1 MVVPAQEMGTSLSDP
16 GRGAQPVRVL
26 APSGNS
32 PNQLAVGADGEVGY
46 YYVPSYPAPS
56 EGDSNYDRRDR
67 DADRSYYV
75 EEDKDV
81 RVGRPLYDASTFTLD
96 PMMAAERNNPENIR
110 RRRAAEA
117 EIEFET
123 KRDKL
128 LLERREIINESLK
141 NRTDIKARDLKLQQ
155 DNEIEADAMG
165 FMDDFGDLKNKSEV
179 TWPAILELQKTH
191 PAAFNSPQVK
201 DILNGYEPMR
211 VDWERQQTESQAEQ
225 QKQRQAEEAAALAVE
240 TFGRSERSIY
250 EDQISRG
257 ATPTTALSVI
267 ERRRAYE
274 KEYDKFTESGVPT
287 EVLDRITVGE
297 PETGEVG
304 FDPGSLRKLRIGLSA
319 ITLKG
324 QQIKEIDDD
333 VKAIQDDAKNSV
345 SGVVSFTGEQ
355 SEVLE
360 MLEQDRA
367 KLLKDRI
374 LLQRQLLS
382 PPPSGSETS
391 SAHDLVIRVAASPG
405 SRPAQTASPSRTPS
419 PTRDQRAEASR

>member
-1 MVVPAQEMGTSLSDP
+1 MEVMEGLDTQDDLMGVMDGLIP
-16 GRGAQPVRVL
+16 P
-26 APSGNS
+26 PSS
-32 PNQLAVGADGEVGY
+32 RR
-46 YYVPSYPAPS
+46 
-56 EGDSNYDRRDR
+56 DRRDR
-67 DADRSYYV
+67 NDRAADRSYYV

-117 EIEFET
+117 EIEFES

-141 NRTDIKARDLKLQQ
+141 NRTDIKARDFKLQRE
-155 DNEIEADAMG
+155 NEIEADAMG
-165 FMDDFGDLKNKSEV
+165 FIDDFGDLKNQSEV

-201 DILNGYEPMR
+201 DILNAYEPMR

-225 QKQRQAEEAAALAVE
+225 QKQRQVAEAAALAVK
-240 TFGRSERSIY
+240 TFGDQERSIY

-257 ATPTTALSVI
+257 AAPTAALSVI
-267 ERRRAYE
+267 ERRREYE
-274 KEYDKFTESGVPT
+274 KEYEKFAESGVPT
-287 EVLDRITVGE
+287 EMLDRITVGE

-345 SGVVSFTGEQ
+345 TGVVSFTPEQ
-355 SEVLE
+355 SDAIETLK
-360 MLEQDRA
+360 QDRA
-367 KLLKDRI
+367 KLIKDRR
-374 LLQRQLLS
+374 LLGRQLLS
-382 PPPSGSETS
+382 PPQSGSEIS
-391 SAHDLVIRVAASPG
+391 SAQDLVNRAAATPETSPT
-405 SRPAQTASPSRTPS
+405 PTASPTQTPS
-419 PTRDQRAEASR
+419 PSPTPDPRDVALR

>member
-1 MVVPAQEMGTSLSDP
+1 MEGLDTQDDLMGVMDGLIP
-16 GRGAQPVRVL
+16 P
-26 APSGNS
+26 PSS
-32 PNQLAVGADGEVGY
+32 RR
-46 YYVPSYPAPS
+46 
-56 EGDSNYDRRDR
+56 DRRDR
-67 DADRSYYV
+67 NDRAADRSYYV

-117 EIEFET
+117 EIEFES

-128 LLERREIINESLK
+128 LLERREIINENLR

-155 DNEIEADAMG
+155 ENEIEADAMG

-201 DILNGYEPMR
+201 DILNAYEPMR

-225 QKQRQAEEAAALAVE
+225 QKQRQVAEAAALAVK
-240 TFGRSERSIY
+240 TFGDQERSIY

-257 ATPTTALSVI
+257 AEPTTALSVI
-267 ERRRAYE
+267 ERRREYE
-274 KEYDKFTESGVPT
+274 KEYEKFTESGVPA
-287 EVLDRITVGE
+287 EVLDSITVGE
-297 PETGEVG
+297 PKTGEIK

-345 SGVVSFTGEQ
+345 TGVVSFTPEQ
-355 SEVLE
+355 SDAIETLK
-360 MLEQDRA
+360 QDRA
-367 KLLKDRI
+367 KLIKDRR
-374 LLQRQLLS
+374 LLGRQLLS
-382 PPPSGSETS
+382 PPQSGSEIS
-391 SAHDLVIRVAASPG
+391 SAQDLVNRAAATPETSPT
-405 SRPAQTASPSRTPS
+405 PTASPTQTPS
-419 PTRDQRAEASR
+419 PSPTPVEGCK

>member
-1 MVVPAQEMGTSLSDP
+1 MDELETQDDLMGVMDGLIP
-16 GRGAQPVRVL
+16 P
-26 APSGNS
+26 PSS
-32 PNQLAVGADGEVGY
+32 RRDRRDR
-46 YYVPSYPAPS
+46 S
-56 EGDSNYDRRDR
+56 DRRDR

-81 RVGRPLYDASTFTLD
+81 RVGRPLYDAATFTLD

-141 NRTDIKARDLKLQQ
+141 NRTDIKARDFKLQRE
-155 DNEIEADAMG
+155 NEIESDAMG
-165 FMDDFGDLKNKSEV
+165 FIDDFGDLKNQSEV

-191 PAAFNSPQVK
+191 PAAFNSPKVK

-211 VDWERQQTESQAEQ
+211 LDWERQQTESQAVSRAQEER
-225 QKQRQAEEAAALAVE
+225 QRQAAEATALAVE

-274 KEYDKFTESGVPT
+274 KEYNKFTESGVPS
-287 EVLDRITVGE
+287 EVLDRITVGD

-304 FDPGSLRKLRIGLSA
+304 FDPGSLRKLRVGLSA

-324 QQIKEIDDD
+324 QQIKEIDSD
-333 VKAIQDDAKNSV
+333 VKAIQEDAKNPV
-345 SGVVSFTGEQ
+345 SGMVSFTEEQ
-355 SEVLE
+355 AKTIE
-360 MLEQDRA
+360 MLKQGRA
-367 KLLKDRI
+367 KLIQDRY
-374 LLQRQLLS
+374 LLGRQLLS
-382 PPPSGSETS
+382 PPQSENETS
-391 SAHDLVIRVAASPG
+391 SAQDLVNRGAASPEG
-405 SRPAQTASPSRTPS
+405 RPTPTPTPTASPTQTPS
-419 PTRDQRAEASR
+419 PTPNPRDAAFE

>member
-1 MVVPAQEMGTSLSDP
+1 MEGLDTQDDLMGVMDGLIP
-16 GRGAQPVRVL
+16 P
-26 APSGNS
+26 PSS
-32 PNQLAVGADGEVGY
+32 RR
-46 YYVPSYPAPS
+46 
-56 EGDSNYDRRDR
+56 DRRDR
-67 DADRSYYV
+67 NDRAADRSYYV

-117 EIEFET
+117 EIEFES

-128 LLERREIINESLK
+128 LLERREIINENLR

-155 DNEIEADAMG
+155 ENEIEADAMG
-165 FMDDFGDLKNKSEV
+165 FIDDFGDLKNQSEV

-201 DILNGYEPMR
+201 DILNAYEPMR

-225 QKQRQAEEAAALAVE
+225 QKQRQVAEAAALAVK
-240 TFGRSERSIY
+240 TFGDQERSIY

-257 ATPTTALSVI
+257 AEPTTALSVI
-267 ERRRAYE
+267 ERRREYE
-274 KEYDKFTESGVPT
+274 KEYEKFTESGVPA
-287 EVLDRITVGE
+287 EVLDSITVGE
-297 PETGEVG
+297 PKTGEIK

-345 SGVVSFTGEQ
+345 TGVVSFTPEQ
-355 SEVLE
+355 SDAIETLK
-360 MLEQDRA
+360 QDRA
-367 KLLKDRI
+367 KLIKDRR
-374 LLQRQLLS
+374 LLGRQLLS
-382 PPPSGSETS
+382 PPQSGSEIS
-391 SAHDLVIRVAASPG
+391 SAQDLVNRAAATPETSPT
-405 SRPAQTASPSRTPS
+405 PTASPTQTPS
-419 PTRDQRAEASR
+419 PSPTPDPRDVALR

>member
-1 MVVPAQEMGTSLSDP
+1 MEGLDTQDDLMGVMDGLIP
-16 GRGAQPVRVL
+16 P
-26 APSGNS
+26 PSS
-32 PNQLAVGADGEVGY
+32 RR
-46 YYVPSYPAPS
+46 
-56 EGDSNYDRRDR
+56 DRRDR
-67 DADRSYYV
+67 NDRAADRSYYV

-117 EIEFET
+117 EIEFES

-128 LLERREIINESLK
+128 LLERREIINENLR
-141 NRTDIKARDLKLQQ
+141 NRTDIKARDLKLQRE
-155 DNEIEADAMG
+155 NEIEADAMG
-165 FMDDFGDLKNKSEV
+165 FIDDFGDLKNQSEV

-201 DILNGYEPMR
+201 DILNAYEPMR

-225 QKQRQAEEAAALAVE
+225 QKQRQVAEAAALAVK
-240 TFGRSERSIY
+240 TFGDQERSIY

-257 ATPTTALSVI
+257 AEPTTALSVI
-267 ERRRAYE
+267 ERRREYE
-274 KEYDKFTESGVPT
+274 KEYEKFTESGVPA
-287 EVLDRITVGE
+287 EVLDSITVGE
-297 PETGEVG
+297 PKTGEIK

-345 SGVVSFTGEQ
+345 TGVVSFTPEQ
-355 SEVLE
+355 SDAIETLK
-360 MLEQDRA
+360 QDRA
-367 KLLKDRI
+367 KLIKDRR
-374 LLQRQLLS
+374 LLGRQLLS
-382 PPPSGSETS
+382 PPQSGSEIS
-391 SAHDLVIRVAASPG
+391 SAQDLVNRAAATPETSPT
-405 SRPAQTASPSRTPS
+405 PTASPTQTPS
-419 PTRDQRAEASR
+419 PSPTPDPRDVALR

>member
-56 EGDSNYDRRDR
+56 EGDSNYDRRGR

-81 RVGRPLYDASTFTLD
+81 RVGRPLYGASTFTLD

-117 EIEFET
+117 EIEFES

-128 LLERREIINESLK
+128 LLERREIINENLR
-141 NRTDIKARDLKLQQ
+141 NRTDIKARDLKLQRE
-155 DNEIEADAMG
+155 NEIEADAMG
-165 FMDDFGDLKNKSEV
+165 FIDDFGDLKNKSEV

-201 DILNGYEPMR
+201 DILNAYEPMR

-257 ATPTTALSVI
+257 ATPTAALSVI

-287 EVLDRITVGE
+287 EVLDR
-297 PETGEVG
+297 
-304 FDPGSLRKLRIGLSA
+304 
-319 ITLKG
+319 
-324 QQIKEIDDD
+324 
-333 VKAIQDDAKNSV
+333 
-345 SGVVSFTGEQ
+345 
-355 SEVLE
+355 
-360 MLEQDRA
+360 
-367 KLLKDRI
+367 
-374 LLQRQLLS
+374 
-382 PPPSGSETS
+382 
-391 SAHDLVIRVAASPG
+391 
-405 SRPAQTASPSRTPS
+405 
-419 PTRDQRAEASR
+419 

>member
-1 MVVPAQEMGTSLSDP
+1 MEVMEGLDTQDDLMGVMDGLIP
-16 GRGAQPVRVL
+16 P
-26 APSGNS
+26 PSS
-32 PNQLAVGADGEVGY
+32 RR
-46 YYVPSYPAPS
+46 
-56 EGDSNYDRRDR
+56 DRRDR
-67 DADRSYYV
+67 NDRAADRSYYV

-117 EIEFET
+117 EIEFES

-128 LLERREIINESLK
+128 LLERREIINENLR
-141 NRTDIKARDLKLQQ
+141 NRTDIKARDLKLQRE
-155 DNEIEADAMG
+155 NEIEADAMG
-165 FMDDFGDLKNKSEV
+165 FIDDFGDLKNQSEV

-201 DILNGYEPMR
+201 DILNAYEPMR

-225 QKQRQAEEAAALAVE
+225 QKQRQVAEAAALAVK
-240 TFGRSERSIY
+240 TFGDQERSIY

-257 ATPTTALSVI
+257 AEPTTALSVI
-267 ERRRAYE
+267 ERRREYE
-274 KEYDKFTESGVPT
+274 KEYEKFTESGVPA
-287 EVLDRITVGE
+287 EVLDSITVGE
-297 PETGEVG
+297 PKTGEIK

-345 SGVVSFTGEQ
+345 TGVVSFTPEQ
-355 SEVLE
+355 SDAIETLK
-360 MLEQDRA
+360 QDRA
-367 KLLKDRI
+367 KLIKDRR
-374 LLQRQLLS
+374 LLGRQLLS
-382 PPPSGSETS
+382 PPQSGSEIS
-391 SAHDLVIRVAASPG
+391 SAQDLVNRAAATPETSPT
-405 SRPAQTASPSRTPS
+405 PTASPTQTPS
-419 PTRDQRAEASR
+419 PSPTPDPRDVALR